1 MVERLE
7 WIKRQFSFELPLG
20 MYPNVLERV
29 RGTPARL
36 EDLVRFVPGEI
47 LTKRDGD
54 KWSIQEQAGHLLDL
68 EPLGMKRL
76 DDFEAGREMLAA
88 ADVENRKT
96 HAANHNA
103 NAIESILAQFRR
115 ERRTF
120 VERLDAYNE
129 EFVQRTALHPR
140 LKVKIRVIDLV
151 FFIAEHDDHHLA
163 RISELKRLFEQSRLQ
178 NRER

>member
-1 MVERLE
+1 MVERIQ
-7 WIKRQFSFELPLG
+7 WIKRQFAFELPLG
-20 MYPNVLERV
+20 MYPNVVERV

-68 EPLGMKRL
+68 EPLGIKRL

-88 ADVENRKT
+88 ADMENRKT
-96 HAANHNA
+96 HAADHNA
-103 NAIESILAQFRR
+103 KAIDNILAGFRK
-115 ERRTF
+115 ERTEFVNRLDGYDERL
-120 VERLDAYNE
+120 VERG
-129 EFVQRTALHPR
+129 ALHPR
-140 LKVKIRVIDLV
+140 LKVRIRVIDLV

-163 RISELKRLFEQSRLQ
+163 RISELRGLLAG
-178 NRER
+178 NDDHG